1 MTKLV
6 TSWHS
11 DHLGRSV
18 EVVRWGDFGTPVLV
32 FPTAG
37 GDAQEIE
44 RFNMVD
50 ACSELISAGK
60 IKIYSCDSVN
70 GRALLTGE
78 GDSLH
83 QSWLLRRFIEFIGYE
98 VVPAIRAD
106 CESEDIEVIAAGSS
120 IGAYNALAGMCRFP
134 DVFSSAICM
143 SGTYDLRRFLKGPVN
158 EHFVWASP
166 IHHLH
171 DLDSDHLERLRTRMV
186 ILASGEGAN
195 EDIGESWNVGS
206 VLGAQGIPNRVDSW
220 GADWPHDWP
229 TWRAMLPNYL
239 NELLGS

>member
-11 DHLGRSV
+11 NHLDRSV

-44 RFNMVD
+44 RFDMVA
-50 ACSELISAGK
+50 ACSDLINEGK
-60 IKIYSCDSVN
+60 VKIYSCDSVN

-98 VVPAIRAD
+98 LVPAIRAD

-120 IGAYNALAGMCRFP
+120 IG
-134 DVFSSAICM
+134 
-143 SGTYDLRRFLKGPVN
+143 
-158 EHFVWASP
+158 
-166 IHHLH
+166 
-171 DLDSDHLERLRTRMV
+171 
-186 ILASGEGAN
+186 
-195 EDIGESWNVGS
+195 
-206 VLGAQGIPNRVDSW
+206 GI
-220 GADWPHDWP
+220 
-229 TWRAMLPNYL
+229 
-239 NELLGS
+239 